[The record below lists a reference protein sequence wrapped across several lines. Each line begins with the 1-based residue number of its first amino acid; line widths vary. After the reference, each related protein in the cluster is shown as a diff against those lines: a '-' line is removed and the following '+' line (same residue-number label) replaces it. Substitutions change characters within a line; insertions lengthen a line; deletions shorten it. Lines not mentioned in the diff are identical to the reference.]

1 MIGSDHEAP
10 AAALKGGVLKAMFI
24 SKLKCVRLLVLGV
37 ATFLAGA
44 GGLLSH
50 ACGSGEAGAKVKHRS
65 EPAAIPAD
73 QFVKLHTLIK
83 PQPGEL
89 RFHEIPWL
97 IDVWEAR
104 RKATA
109 EGKPILV
116 WSGAGGSP
124 LGVC

>member
-1 MIGSDHEAP
+1 MNNGALRDLT
-10 AAALKGGVLKAMFI
+10 AALAQDKQLP
-24 SKLKCVRLLVLGV
+24 
-37 ATFLAGA
+37 
-44 GGLLSH
+44 
-50 ACGSGEAGAKVKHRS
+50 

-73 QFVKLHTLIK
+73 QFGRLVALIK

-104 RKATA
+104 KKAAA

-116 WSGAGGSP
+116 WSGAGGAP
-124 LGVC
+124 IGVC

>member
-1 MIGSDHEAP
+1 MRSLSKAGVNRAKTECGVMI
-10 AAALKGGVLKAMFI
+10 AALL
-24 SKLKCVRLLVLGV
+24 
-37 ATFLAGA
+37 LAGS
-44 GGLLSH
+44 GLSQER
-50 ACGSGEAGAKVKHRS
+50 ADTPP

-104 RKATA
+104 KKAA
-109 EGKPILV
+109 LV
-116 WSGAGGSP
+116 PRGRRRAGPSP
-124 LGVC
+124 ARPPLA

>member
-1 MIGSDHEAP
+1 VKYPFWG
-10 AAALKGGVLKAMFI
+10 
-24 SKLKCVRLLVLGV
+24 KLKIGCGLAIAAVLLPV
-37 ATFLAGA
+37 GA
-44 GGLLSH
+44 LSR
-50 ACGSGEAGAKVKHRS
+50 AKDPP
-65 EPAAIPAD
+65 EPEAIPVD

-104 RKATA
+104 KKAAA

-124 LGVC
+124 VGVC

>member
-1 MIGSDHEAP
+1 MALSKNKLATVLLALLGIATMRSMAP
-10 AAALKGGVLKAMFI
+10 DNVQ
-24 SKLKCVRLLVLGV
+24 
-37 ATFLAGA
+37 AGPTP
-44 GGLLSH
+44 LTQP
-50 ACGSGEAGAKVKHRS
+50 EK
-65 EPAAIPAD
+65 IPAD
-73 QFVKLHTLIK
+73 QFVKLLALIK

-89 RFHEIPWL
+89 RFQEIPWL

-104 RKATA
+104 KKAAA

>member
-1 MIGSDHEAP
+1 MGI
-10 AAALKGGVLKAMFI
+10 
-24 SKLKCVRLLVLGV
+24 
-37 ATFLAGA
+37 LAQDKN
-44 GGLLSH
+44 LP
-50 ACGSGEAGAKVKHRS
+50 
-65 EPAAIPAD
+65 EPPAIPAD
-73 QFVKLHTLIK
+73 QFLKLHALIK

-104 RKATA
+104 KKAAA

-124 LGVC
+124 VGVC

>member
-1 MIGSDHEAP
+1 MKALHLFVLV
-10 AAALKGGVLKAMFI
+10 AAGLTF
-24 SKLKCVRLLVLGV
+24 SKL
-37 ATFLAGA
+37 AAQP
-44 GGLLSH
+44 SP
-50 ACGSGEAGAKVKHRS
+50 EAA
-65 EPAAIPAD
+65 PIPAD
-73 QFVKLHTLIK
+73 QFARLHALIK

-104 RKATA
+104 KKAAA

-124 LGVC
+124 VGVC

>member
-1 MIGSDHEAP
+1 MQAIPTKCARRTASIIVVVFAIALGGIALAQPANKQAP
-10 AAALKGGVLKAMFI
+10 AKELSEAAVIPVEQFA
-24 SKLKCVRLLVLGV
+24 KLF
-37 ATFLAGA
+37 A
-44 GGLLSH
+44 
-50 ACGSGEAGAKVKHRS
+50 
-65 EPAAIPAD
+65 
-73 QFVKLHTLIK
+73 LIK

-104 RKATA
+104 KKAAA

-124 LGVC
+124 VGVC